1 MKSKMI
7 YVTVLML
14 LCLFSGNAFAGKI
27 TILHLNGI
35 NTSNDQAEFNR
46 QELENKYL
54 AKLKEKYPNDTFEF
68 AKVHNIHYTLMLDLY
83 ESFIQLQG
91 EQGGF
96 FNFLSGSII
105 NSSLSG
111 RLLTL
116 LTEIAETTTLNK
128 IYQFAQSRL
137 LAGEKIIVV
146 SHSQGNFY
154 GNELYEKIKTE
165 LPTKI
170 KSIKLVSIATPS
182 NYVAGEDS
190 SSYPYLTLECDIIDT
205 VSGNLEWNYELA
217 TQKDTHGDVYLHHSL
232 TKEYLGNS
240 VVSDKIYELI
250 KRQINLSQ
258 WSESE
263 IGNGDLVVMLNWG
276 SEPDVDLHV
285 YEPDSTHVYF
295 LNLVGNYGYLDLD
308 DTTGYGP
315 EHYYI
320 VENGLKDGTY
330 QVWLHYYYGANPET
344 ANLMIVA
351 RRSNGTL
358 TSRTYSVDLATSS
371 TSSIPSRHI
380 CNVVVSGGN
389 ISFLSF

>member
-7 YVTVLML
+7 YVIVLML
-14 LCLFSGNAFAGKI
+14 LCLFSGSAFAGKI

-96 FNFLSGSII
+96 FNFLAGII
-105 NSSLSG
+105 VESSMAG
-111 RLLTL
+111 RLLDLFT
-116 LTEIAETTTLNK
+116 ETTEAATLDK
-128 IYQFAQSRL
+128 IYQFASSRL

-154 GNELYEKIKTE
+154 GNELYEKIKND
-165 LPTKI
+165 LPGKI
-170 KSIKLVSIATPS
+170 QSIKLVSIATPS
-182 NYVAGEDS
+182 SYVAGEDS
-190 SSYPYLTLECDIIDT
+190 SSYPYLTLKCDKIND
-205 VSGNLEWNYELA
+205 VPGNLEYNYTLP
-217 TQKDTHGDVYLHHSL
+217 TQDDTHGDVYLHHSL

-240 VVSDKIYELI
+240 DSRDKIYELLVA
-250 KRQINLSQ
+250 QITSAQ

-263 IGNGDLVVMLNWG
+263 IGNGDLVIMLNWG
-276 SEPDVDLHV
+276 SEPDVDLHI

-295 LNLVGNYGYLDLD
+295 SNLVGNYGYLDLD
-308 DTTGYGP
+308 DTNGYGP

-351 RRSNGTL
+351 RRSNGTF

-371 TSSIPSRHI
+371 TSSTPSRHI
-380 CNVVVSGGN
+380 CNVIVSGGN